1 MRCLPDSKC
10 CWPRCN
16 EEYVAKYC
24 GKPVCNVHERLITDQ
39 NLDKANSARA
49 KIGVKKL
56 ELWKGESP
64 FVPYTTIAK
73 APEALPASVTDKPKG
88 RRRGTTS
95 DFTSF
100 EERLA
105 AGSFDEGD

>member
-10 CWPRCN
+10 CWPGCN
-16 EEYVAKYC
+16 EEYVAKYY
-24 GKPVCNVHERLITDQ
+24 GKPVCDKHERLITENDIA
-39 NLDKANSARA
+39 KANSARA

-56 ELWKGESP
+56 ELWKGESL
-64 FVPYTTIAK
+64 FVPYTTTK
-73 APEALPASVTDKPKG
+73 APETLPAPVADKPKG
-88 RRRGTTS
+88 RRRGTS
-95 DFTSF
+95 DDFASF